1 MNKTDQIK
9 KLYSSLTSSNKTV
22 LLDELLV
29 MHEQEGILL
38 DEARDEVSKK
48 RKNKPCPHCG
58 NIQVYKRG
66 IKNGVQSYSCKSC
79 GKWYR
84 ETTGT
89 PLYKIQLKDK
99 WQSYLGLM
107 DKGLAIKKIATE
119 LNISIQTS
127 FDWRH
132 KILSSLEQ
140 FIPKE
145 LKDTVECD
153 ELEFSLSNKGIRNL
167 ERKPRKR
174 ANDFKRN
181 KNKEEKST
189 VQVITAVERNTGNK
203 FFRVVESKRL
213 SKEQIAKA
221 LDGKLAVGTTLITD
235 KHYSYLSYT
244 KDNDSIKHKRLLAKE
259 HVDKR
264 NKSIHLQKVNNVH
277 SQVRDFIR
285 PFNGVSSKY
294 LQNYLNWY
302 AYKGNLRN
310 SKTTLK
316 MWFVA
321 ILMSSNAYSIHELFK
336 LNEMIIRT

>member
-1 MNKTDQIK
+1 MNTTDQIK
-9 KLYSSLTSSNKTV
+9 ELYSSLASSHKTE
-22 LLDELLV
+22 LLDELLII
-29 MHEQEGILL
+29 HEQEGVLL
-38 DEARDEVSKK
+38 DDAREEVSQK
-48 RKNKPCPHCG
+48 RKSKPCPHCG
-58 NIQVYKRG
+58 NIHVYKRG
-66 IKNGVQSYSCKSC
+66 VKNGVQSYSCKSC
-79 GKWYR
+79 KKYYR

-89 PLYKIQLKDK
+89 PLFSIQLKDK

-107 DKGLAIKKIATE
+107 ERGFSIKKIAKE
-119 LNISIQTS
+119 LDISIQTS

-145 LKDTVECD
+145 LAEIVECD
-153 ELEFSLSNKGIRNL
+153 ELEFSLSNKGEHNL
-167 ERKPRKR
+167 IRKPRQR

-181 KNKEEKST
+181 KNKDEIST
-189 VQVITAVERNTGNK
+189 VQIITAVERNTGNK
-203 FFRVVESKRL
+203 FFKVVETKRL

-221 LDGKLAVGTTLITD
+221 LDGKLAAGTTLITD

-244 KDNDSIKHKRLLAKE
+244 KDNDNITHKRLLAKE
-259 HVDKR
+259 HVDKG
-264 NKSIHLQKVNNVH
+264 NKYIHLQKVNNVH

-302 AYKGNLRN
+302 AYQDKIRN

-316 MWFVA
+316 MWFIT
-321 ILMSSNAYSIHELFK
+321 ILLSSNAYSIYELFK
-336 LNEMIIRT
+336 NNEMVIRT

>member
-9 KLYSSLTSSNKTV
+9 KLYSSLASSNKTA

-29 MHEQEGILL
+29 MHEQEGVLL
-38 DEARDEVSKK
+38 DEARDEVSQK

-58 NIQVYKRG
+58 NIHVYKRG

-99 WQSYLGLM
+99 WQAYLGLM
-107 DKGLAIKKIATE
+107 DKGLAIKKIAKE
-119 LNISIQTS
+119 LDISIQTS

-167 ERKPRKR
+167 DRKPRKR

-181 KNKEEKST
+181 KNKEEIST
-189 VQVITAVERNTGNK
+189 VQAITVIGHKTKSTKTKNTK
-203 FFRVVESKRL
+203 
-213 SKEQIAKA
+213 
-221 LDGKLAVGTTLITD
+221 TL
-235 KHYSYLSYT
+235 
-244 KDNDSIKHKRLLAKE
+244 
-259 HVDKR
+259 
-264 NKSIHLQKVNNVH
+264 
-277 SQVRDFIR
+277 
-285 PFNGVSSKY
+285 
-294 LQNYLNWY
+294 
-302 AYKGNLRN
+302 
-310 SKTTLK
+310 
-316 MWFVA
+316 
-321 ILMSSNAYSIHELFK
+321 
-336 LNEMIIRT
+336 